1 MTLQSISYL
10 GNLFYTYLGLY
21 MYMLPLNIFLFEY
34 IVFVSTIYIWICI
47 LIYLFKKNKFV
58 SNVCVINM
66 DIEKKTD
73 EEMAERFGMS
83 KRYMFFIF
91 VDDILP
97 WNVDILTIYSPSCLN
112 PVFVREYWIR
122 SYIFHNTFYILYY
135 ILCTKF

>member
-83 KRYMFFIF
+83 KRCMFFIF

-112 PVFVREYWIR
+112 PVFVLEYWIR

-135 ILCTKF
+135 SLCTKF